1 MGIVV
6 KKPILVAQCGHALS
20 AEAFWTT
27 DNGGQV
33 APDLWF
39 QNFPTSGRMVMTN
52 QIIYLACR
60 SCANGLDEVVKDFT
74 KTVEC

>member
-6 KKPILVAQCGHALS
+6 KKPILVAQCGHCLDAV
-20 AEAFWTT
+20 AFWTT

-39 QNFPTSGRMVMTN
+39 RGFPTSGRVVMTN
-52 QIIYLACR
+52 QVLYLACEQ
-60 SCANGLDEVVKDFT
+60 CKQGLDEVVRDFT
-74 KTVEC
+74 KSGDC